1 MKEQMKQASHWHAAL
16 EQELDKGYMS
26 ALLSFL
32 EQEDRVNT
40 VFPIESERLMALKVT
55 PFDSVKVVILGQ
67 DPYHGE
73 GQAHGLSFSVK
84 PDVKIPPSLVNI
96 YKELEADLAISPA
109 NHGSLIQ
116 WAEQGVLLLNSV
128 LTVTEGKAGSHQ
140 KKGWETF
147 TDRIIE
153 LINKEHEGVVFM
165 LWGSYAQKKGCQID
179 KAKHCVLES
188 VHPSPLSAYRGFFG
202 CSHFSKA
209 NQYLISQSKAP
220 INWSLDPIE
229 KQASEHENHQIVLP
243 L

>member
-1 MKEQMKQASHWHAAL
+1 MKKQMEQVTHWHATL
-16 EQELDKGYMS
+16 EHELEKDYMS

-32 EQEDRVNT
+32 EQEEKVNT
-40 VFPIESERLMALKVT
+40 VFPSKGERLMALNAT
-55 PFDSVKVVILGQ
+55 PFHAIKVVILGQ

-109 NHGSLIQ
+109 NHGSLLR

-128 LTVTEGKAGSHQ
+128 LTVSEGKAGSHQ
-140 KKGWETF
+140 RKGWETF

-153 LINKEHEGVVFM
+153 LINEEHVGVVFM
-165 LWGSYAQKKGCQID
+165 LWGSYAQKKGGQID
-179 KAKHCVLES
+179 KEKHCVLES

-202 CSHFSKA
+202 CGHFSKA
-209 NQYLISQSKAP
+209 NQYLLSQNKTP
-220 INWSLDPIE
+220 IHWSLGSVDQ
-229 KQASEHENHQIVLP
+229 QALAEETHQVSLP
-243 L
+243 F